1 MAENDQEMP
10 GLLLPEELP
19 ADHRS
24 GFVVVVGRPN
34 VGKSTLMNAY
44 LGQKLAIVSSKP
56 QTTRNRLLGIL
67 TRPDAQVIFVDTPGI
82 HRPFHKLGEHMVETA
97 LGALRDAD
105 VALFL
110 VDVSMPP
117 DPEDEMVAQAVG
129 RSSAGRKILVMN
141 KADLVS
147 PAEIDKH
154 RQAYLRLAVVDE
166 EIVISATRGNN
177 REELLRRIVETLPFG
192 PRYFPEEQVTD
203 QEERF
208 LASEFI
214 REQVLRRTHQ
224 EVPHAVAVVVHEFKE
239 RRPDLTYI
247 GATILV
253 ERDSQKG
260 ILIGESGRM
269 LKLIGSG
276 ARAQI
281 EDMVGHKVFLELWVK
296 VRKQWRSDEAELR
309 RLGLVMRGD

>member
-1 MAENDQEMP
+1 MAEDDRDVP
-10 GLLLPEELP
+10 GLLIPEELP
-19 ADHRS
+19 VDHRS
-24 GFVVVVGRPN
+24 GFVVVVGQPN

-44 LGQKLAIVSSKP
+44 LGQKLAIVSNKP
-56 QTTRNRLLGIL
+56 QTTRTRLLGIL

-82 HRPFHKLGEHMVETA
+82 HRPFHKLGQHMVETA

-110 VDVSMPP
+110 VDVSAPP
-117 DPEDEMVAQAVG
+117 NPEDELVAQAVE
-129 RSSAGRKILVMN
+129 RSGAGRKILVMN
-141 KADLVS
+141 KADLVA

-154 RQAYLRLAVVDE
+154 RQAYLRLASLDDDV
-166 EIVISATRGNN
+166 VISATRGNN
-177 REELLRRIVETLPFG
+177 REELLRRVLEALPFG

-214 REQVLRRTHQ
+214 REQVLKRAHQ
-224 EVPHAVAVVVHEFKE
+224 EVPHAVAVVVQEFKE

-260 ILIGESGRM
+260 IVIGEGGRM

-281 EDMVGHKVFLELWVK
+281 EDMLGHKVFLELWVK
-296 VRKQWRSDEAELR
+296 VRKQWRSDENELR
-309 RLGLVMRGD
+309 RLGLVTKEE